1 MKRYETYKDSGI
13 EWLGEIPGHWEV
25 KKLKYLT
32 SCNDDVLSENTPEDT
47 EIKYVE
53 IGDVDSVTGINGYT
67 LYKFKEAPSRARR
80 ITKVG
85 DIIIST
91 VRTYLKAIA
100 SVKESDL
107 IVSTGFAVLRPQ
119 KIASR
124 FLAYAVLCKGFIDD
138 VIAYSTGVSFPAINA
153 SDLVQLRIS
162 VPPLSEQETIAAY
175 LDYKIGQIDLLIAEK
190 EKQMKDLQQY
200 RMSLLS
206 ETVTRGLTP
215 DVKMKESGVEW
226 LGMIP
231 EHWTTTKIKNLL
243 EQSGNALRVGPF
255 GSSLSGN
262 DFVDEGYWVY
272 NQRVVLD
279 NNFIENDTFI
289 NETKYNELVGFRVME
304 GDILLTTR
312 GSIGKI
318 AIVPHDFHEGVIHP
332 CIIRFRIDENKI
344 NKDFLQ
350 SLFNDTDL
358 IANQVKNRSNSTT
371 IDVIYSNTLKELQ
384 IALPPIKEQNEIVE
398 YLTIKRSSIDT
409 TLQTLTSQLSDLRR
423 YKTSVITEAVTG
435 KVDVRQWKQT

>member
-1 MKRYETYKDSGI
+1 MKTYETYKDSGI
-13 EWLGEIPGHWEV
+13 EWLGQIPGHWEV
-25 KKLKYLT
+25 EKLKYLT
-32 SCNDDVLSENTPEDT
+32 SCNDDVLSENTPEDK

-67 LYKFKEAPSRARR
+67 LYKFKEDPSRARR

-138 VIAYSTGVSFPAINA
+138 VIAYSTGVSYPAINA
-153 SDLVQLRIS
+153 SDLVQLRIP
-162 VPPLSEQETIAAY
+162 VPPISEQEVIASY
-175 LDYKIGQIDLLIAEK
+175 LDYKIGQVDLLIAEK

-200 RMSLLS
+200 RMSLIS
-206 ETVTRGLTP
+206 ETVTHGLNP

-226 LGMIP
+226 LGRIP
-231 EHWTTTKIKNLL
+231 EHWEVLKMKYLVTL
-243 EQSGNALRVGPF
+243 QSGSNLTAEQIQKEGQYPVYGGNGIRGYYHSYSNDGEFVLIGRQGALCGNINYATGKFWATEHAVICYPIQKFALTWF
-255 GSSLSGN
+255 GELLRTMNLNQYSESAAQPGLSVEN
-262 DFVDEGYWVY
+262 IKKLLIPVPPLSEQQSIASF
-272 NQRVVLD
+272 LD
-279 NNFIENDTFI
+279 DKT
-289 NETKYNELVGFRVME
+289 
-304 GDILLTTR
+304 
-312 GSIGKI
+312 
-318 AIVPHDFHEGVIHP
+318 A
-332 CIIRFRIDENKI
+332 RID
-344 NKDFLQ
+344 
-350 SLFNDTDL
+350 S
-358 IANQVKNRSNSTT
+358 
-371 IDVIYSNTLKELQ
+371 TLKELEMQ
-384 IALPPIKEQNEIVE
+384 IA
-398 YLTIKRSSIDT
+398 
-409 TLQTLTSQLSDLRR
+409 DLRC